1 MATISSDGKV
11 AYIYNEATD
20 TWYPVAGSAN
30 TSQSY
35 LWSGTHRHQ
44 NTVTFDQVV
53 TAKAG
58 VNNFANPAARDA
70 AITSPVNGM
79 TAFVRTDASGNQ
91 VNHLQYYSNGLWRV
105 YGDNANLNE
114 KTASFTLGSADA
126 GKTIVL
132 NSSSQITVSIPTDAA
147 LAFPNGTQFAFI
159 RFGTGA
165 VVFAPANA
173 TTTSLLSKNSNK
185 KIASQYSQA
194 LLVKKDTDVWLLI
207 GDLTA

>member
-1 MATISSDGKV
+1 MATVSSNGKV
-11 AYIYNEATD
+11 AYIYDQATD
-20 TWYPVAGSAN
+20 TWHPVAGSAN

-53 TAKAG
+53 SAKAG
-58 VNNFANPAARDA
+58 INNFSNPAARDA
-70 AITSPVNGM
+70 AIPSPVNG
-79 TAFVRTDASGNQ
+79 TTVFVRTDASGNQ
-91 VNHLQYYSNGLWRV
+91 VNHIQYYSNGNWRV

-114 KTASFTLGSADA
+114 RLSSFTIGMGDS
-126 GKTIVL
+126 GRTILL
-132 NSSSQITVSIPTDAA
+132 NSSSQISVSIPTNASVN
-147 LAFPNGTQFAFI
+147 FPIGTQIAFI

-173 TTTSLLSKNSNK
+173 TTTTLLSKNSNK
-185 KIASQYSQA
+185 KISAQYSQA
-194 LLVKKDTDVWLLI
+194 LLIKKDTDVWLLI